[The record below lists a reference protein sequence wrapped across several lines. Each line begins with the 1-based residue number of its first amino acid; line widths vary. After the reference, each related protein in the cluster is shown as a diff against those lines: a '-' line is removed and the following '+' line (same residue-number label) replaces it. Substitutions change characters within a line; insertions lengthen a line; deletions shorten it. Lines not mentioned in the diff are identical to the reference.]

1 MRRLTSALPSKI
13 TRSIRAWSWTTLV
26 VQILIVV
33 TGGAVR
39 LTASGLGC
47 PTWPLCTEDSLVS
60 TPEMGIHGLIEFGN
74 RLLTFVLVA
83 VAVVTFVLVA
93 RLRRSRPEIFWLALV
108 IGLGIPAQAVI
119 GGISVLTQLNPYVV
133 GLHFVVSGIM
143 IVLATVL
150 VARTYVV
157 NVEPVPNAQRSRLLY
172 RGAMLVA
179 CLQTLTVLLGILVT
193 GSGPHA
199 GDALAPRNGLNSELW
214 QHLHSVPAYAAVV
227 AALALGVL
235 AWRMR
240 RRDVVRV
247 VAALLAVNVL
257 QVVVG
262 LAQAN
267 LGLPPLLV
275 GLHMFL
281 ACLVISA
288 TAWLVLTARTAVAD
302 QSR

>member
-13 TRSIRAWSWTTLV
+13 TRSVRAWSWTTLV

-83 VAVVTFVLVA
+83 VAVVTFALVS

-157 NVEPVPNAQRSRLLY
+157 NVEPVPNAQRSTLLY
-172 RGAMLVA
+172 RGAVLVA

-199 GDALAPRNGLNSELW
+199 GDAEAPRNGLNSELW

-247 VAALLAVNVL
+247 VTALLAVNVL

-267 LGLPPLLV
+267 LGLPPILV

-302 QSR
+302 LSR